1 MTILTHFTFESPI
14 RKLCLRCCQSQLGIH
29 FRTPLS
35 GTWISRGKITA
46 FLVAVLRSAFLHRES
61 GDDSRFVF
69 VKRLE
74 SLPSASCPP
83 HDALHPGPQLSPSI
97 LKGATS
103 EPLACAPRRDL
114 TVKAS
119 PHRAENRNRFPL
131 HRHSDT
137 NDPASAVSRHNWLS
151 ARTGRTSL
159 AEVTRRLATGT
170 GNFL

>member
-35 GTWISRGKITA
+35 GTWTSQGKITA

-114 TVKAS
+114 TVKGQ
-119 PHRAENRNRFPL
+119 P
-131 HRHSDT
+131 
-137 NDPASAVSRHNWLS
+137 
-151 ARTGRTSL
+151 
-159 AEVTRRLATGT
+159 ATGQKTEIDFLFTVILILTILRPPCPGIT
-170 GNFL
+170 GCLQGPGGRHC